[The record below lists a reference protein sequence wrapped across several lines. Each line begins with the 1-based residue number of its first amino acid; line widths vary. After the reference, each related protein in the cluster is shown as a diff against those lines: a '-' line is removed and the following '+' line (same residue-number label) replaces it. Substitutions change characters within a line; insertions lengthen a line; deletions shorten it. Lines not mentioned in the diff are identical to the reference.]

1 MFFSDYSIANPIML
15 RNTTHDARSKM
26 SKCSV
31 CTQGIK
37 KINFLIAMWIE
48 DVRPE
53 TATNLIDVF
62 MGDSMLQ
69 KIWVSVSF

>member
-1 MFFSDYSIANPIML
+1 MFFSDYSIANPITL

-31 CTQGIK
+31 HTQGIK

>member
-1 MFFSDYSIANPIML
+1 
-15 RNTTHDARSKM
+15 
-26 SKCSV
+26 
-31 CTQGIK
+31 
-37 KINFLIAMWIE
+37 MWIE